1 MKMAI
6 ALVLL
11 ALLAG
16 LVLPSATLKTSSN
29 HREGSNDIKAHDN
42 DNGPETNEEDHE
54 VEFEAEV
61 RLSGSQQVPS
71 VTTLAFGEGELEL
84 VDNGTALKF
93 EVQVCDIANVT
104 AAHIHV
110 GASGTNG
117 PVVLFLFGPNAP
129 LFSAKEGCEDL
140 SSGTL
145 TPLDLIARPALG
157 INTWN
162 DFVMALL
169 AGNTYINVHTTANP
183 GGEIRGQLTAQS
195 ED

>member
-16 LVLPSATLKTSSN
+16 LVLPSVTLKAGNSN
-29 HREGSNDIKAHDN
+29 RGEGRNDIKAEATEDN
-42 DNGPETNEEDHE
+42 E
-54 VEFEAEV
+54 VEFESEIQ
-61 RLSGSQQVPS
+61 LTGSQQVPS
-71 VTTLAFGEGELEL
+71 VTTLAFGEGEVEL

-93 EVQVCDIANVT
+93 ELQVCDIANVT

-145 TPLDLIARPALG
+145 TPANLIARPAVG

-162 DFVMALL
+162 DFVNALL
-169 AGNTYINVHTTANP
+169 VGNTYINVHTTANP